1 MARKMRKRNVK
12 KQNYKKRNKKKSR
25 RLRKTMKRNKKG
37 GEYSNLA
44 KKTMK
49 KNASRYPKRF
59 HATIERTNPAEL
71 IRRKRTP
78 KVYPRKGPGFGGRRK
93 TRKKRRRH

>member
-1 MARKMRKRNVK
+1 MVRKMRKRNVK
-12 KQNYKKRNKKKSR
+12 KQNYKKRNKKKTR

-59 HATIERTNPAEL
+59 HATFERTDPSKL
-71 IRRKRTP
+71 LRKRTP

-93 TRKKRRRH
+93 TRKKRRRS